1 MKGTGGS
8 QALLQNNKS
17 TFSMLKALNKQ
28 GQLNWLNI
36 SLYLIVSQ
44 YFYTNIELILNKQVK
59 NQKHKNAVH
68 LKEVHM
74 LMASFW
80 TNSPSILLLSRS
92 LKETDVAIIVL
103 KTLEYLV
110 MSEIKH
116 GCLLWKNKRLN
127 KVLLLLIFR
136 NHQHHQLSPHKTIDK
151 LENKQLP
158 FAWDLKFQN
167 CLSCCFWDTQKFKI
181 SETSILLFSGKCKLP
196 IKCQNSGI
204 LLTDH
209 SYSFIQTVQS
219 DCLKYIASY

>member
-92 LKETDVAIIVL
+92 LKETDVVIIVL

-110 MSEIKH
+110 INEIKH
-116 GCLLWKNKRLN
+116 GCLQWKNKRFN
-127 KVLLLLIFR
+127 KVLLPLIFR
-136 NHQHHQLSPHKTIDK
+136 NHQHH
-151 LENKQLP
+151 
-158 FAWDLKFQN
+158 
-167 CLSCCFWDTQKFKI
+167 
-181 SETSILLFSGKCKLP
+181 
-196 IKCQNSGI
+196 
-204 LLTDH
+204 
-209 SYSFIQTVQS
+209 
-219 DCLKYIASY
+219 